1 MTRECCLVRVLSC
14 ICLRTQELSK
24 HWSRIPLDP
33 CRSLLLPWSHIAPCT
48 GPRPHPSIMF
58 PPSTLHPPLT
68 PPPVSHGSSSTL
80 HPPLTPPPVSHGS
93 SSTLHPPLTPPP
105 VSHGS
110 SSTLHPPLTPPP
122 VSHGSS
128 STLHPPLTP
137 PPVSHGSSSTLH
149 PSLTRPQCHMAS
161 STSFSLRHLPGCLPF
176 PPQPTPL
183 SSLLTYLLFLLC
195 DVHPCSSINSV

>member
-1 MTRECCLVRVLSC
+1 MTRQCCLVRVLSC

-24 HWSRIPLDP
+24 HWSRIPLGP

-58 PPSTLHPPLT
+58 PP
-68 PPPVSHGSSSTL
+68 
-80 HPPLTPPPVSHGS
+80 
-93 SSTLHPPLTPPP
+93 
-105 VSHGS
+105 
-110 SSTLHPPLTPPP
+110 
-122 VSHGSS
+122 